1 MLDSVLANDHLVI
14 LHPMHWEYIIVLS
27 ARLQDEI
34 QTLADEVMTT
44 EMRKQLDSMI
54 LTTRS

>member
-1 MLDSVLANDHLVI
+1 
-14 LHPMHWEYIIVLS
+14 MHWEYIIVLS